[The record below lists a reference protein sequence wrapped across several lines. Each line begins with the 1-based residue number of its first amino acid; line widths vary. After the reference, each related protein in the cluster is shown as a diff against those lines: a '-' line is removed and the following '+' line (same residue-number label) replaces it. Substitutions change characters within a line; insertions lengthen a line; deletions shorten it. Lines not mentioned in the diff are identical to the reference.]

1 MRFRLKS
8 KSVLRQPGIY
18 AALFLVMLLISASL
32 RAQSGALTIT
42 PGFAGKISLTP
53 TEQIALTLSRPLQLN
68 ERIAVVI
75 GQTDL
80 SSLFTLNG
88 ETMTYQPSLFPLPPD
103 ETEIIVY
110 LVVDSTE
117 WQEIARFP
125 ITVSSGSTVAGTENT
140 ITNDQNVT
148 AAPSADA
155 AGSPAA
161 PESELAR
168 RLGFEKFDFLPS
180 LNLGV
185 KSQFAETHFPDSN
198 RPERTRFTDA
208 TLQGTVKNELSRGTF
223 RLQSQYDLVGSSF
236 RNEALRFAQ
245 IGVQAPKLDLSNYV
259 MQMQFGTRKFTM
271 GHSTYGTHRH
281 LINNFASRG
290 LTINVPL
297 SARADF
303 TITGSNSTNIVGWS
317 NFLGLSN
324 RRHRLFSGVLGL
336 ELQKDNPGG
345 LRFEAGLQDAWFEP
359 RQNFNQANINDAERS
374 RGWSTRIL
382 AKNKSSRAR
391 LDAGFTRSQF
401 VNPEDPLLNQGQN
414 VVASRSVTR
423 NARYADVS
431 FDLLREFT
439 FTRAA
444 PAANSDANNSVTAD
458 SAATST
464 SATDAQNTPPPAEPK
479 KMNLTLNVRH
489 ERVDPLF
496 KSIGATTQADLQQN
510 QVEIVGSF
518 AELNF
523 TASYTQLNDNLAGIQ
538 SILRTNTRRAAFV
551 INTPLQGLLSNRI
564 VTQPNPF
571 FPRIGYTLE
580 SVRAQADFIPI
591 GGAFDDPASIPDQAN
606 LNHALTIDW
615 TLEKFRFGYRLNHT
629 LQDNRQRT
637 REKADL
643 QNFIHGVTFGWNPLP
658 TFDLS
663 FEMNFEDANNR
674 ELIRTDRTLR
684 FGLISNWQAT
694 QRQSF
699 NLIFST
705 TGAGDLTRNVR
716 NRNLEFDL
724 QWNYRLNRESENRFR
739 KVQANY
745 FVRYANRYARNRNL
759 LEAVNALTRLNTLT
773 TGLNFIFF

>member
-1 MRFRLKS
+1 
-8 KSVLRQPGIY
+8 
-18 AALFLVMLLISASL
+18 
-32 RAQSGALTIT
+32 
-42 PGFAGKISLTP
+42 
-53 TEQIALTLSRPLQLN
+53 
-68 ERIAVVI
+68 
-75 GQTDL
+75 
-80 SSLFTLNG
+80 
-88 ETMTYQPSLFPLPPD
+88 
-103 ETEIIVY
+103 
-110 LVVDSTE
+110 
-117 WQEIARFP
+117 
-125 ITVSSGSTVAGTENT
+125 
-140 ITNDQNVT
+140 
-148 AAPSADA
+148 
-155 AGSPAA
+155 
-161 PESELAR
+161 
-168 RLGFEKFDFLPS
+168 
-180 LNLGV
+180 
-185 KSQFAETHFPDSN
+185 
-198 RPERTRFTDA
+198 
-208 TLQGTVKNELSRGTF
+208 
-223 RLQSQYDLVGSSF
+223 
-236 RNEALRFAQ
+236 
-245 IGVQAPKLDLSNYV
+245 
-259 MQMQFGTRKFTM
+259 
-271 GHSTYGTHRH
+271 
-281 LINNFASRG
+281 
-290 LTINVPL
+290 
-297 SARADF
+297 
-303 TITGSNSTNIVGWS
+303 
-317 NFLGLSN
+317 
-324 RRHRLFSGVLGL
+324 
-336 ELQKDNPGG
+336 
-345 LRFEAGLQDAWFEP
+345 
-359 RQNFNQANINDAERS
+359 
-374 RGWSTRIL
+374 
-382 AKNKSSRAR
+382 
-391 LDAGFTRSQF
+391 
-401 VNPEDPLLNQGQN
+401 
-414 VVASRSVTR
+414 
-423 NARYADVS
+423 
-431 FDLLREFT
+431 
-439 FTRAA
+439 
-444 PAANSDANNSVTAD
+444 VTAD